1 MNKIIYITHT
11 FNMELYIKNIRQRKI
26 ISAIDFSRNTGI
38 DKSRLSRIEDLQPI
52 YFPTIKELED
62 IAIYLHVKISELYSS
77 EYK

>member
-11 FNMELYIKNIRQRKI
+11 FNMEIYIKKIRQRKN
-26 ISAIDFSRNTGI
+26 ISAIDISRNTGI